1 MDTYK
6 IRINCSSKNYLSFN
20 NKKINNKIYDDI
32 IYALNPET
40 IDYIYK
46 IVISYEDYYS
56 PENTIEFTNKYLD
69 IIFNRYINNDEYKS
83 FINNLINIGFKGNY
97 QDTDDYNFNNII
109 NEIKIPKII
118 INETNDYISRQKNLY
133 INLFL

>member
-6 IRINCSSKNYLSFN
+6 IRINCSSKNYLTFN

-97 QDTDDYNFNNII
+97 DDTDDYNFNNII
-109 NEIKIPKII
+109 NEIKNPKII

-133 INLFL
+133 IKEV

>member
-133 INLFL
+133 IKEV

>member
-6 IRINCSSKNYLSFN
+6 IRINCSSKKYLSFN

-32 IYALNPET
+32 IIALNPET

-69 IIFNRYINNDEYKS
+69 IIFNRNIKNDEYKS

-97 QDTDDYNFNNII
+97 EDTDDYNFNNII
-109 NEIKIPKII
+109 NEVENPKII

-133 INLFL
+133 IKEV

>member
-97 QDTDDYNFNNII
+97 EDTDDYNFNNII
-109 NEIKIPKII
+109 NEIKNPKII

-133 INLFL
+133 IKEV

>member
-109 NEIKIPKII
+109 NEIKNPKII

-133 INLFL
+133 IKEV

>member
-6 IRINCSSKNYLSFN
+6 IRINCSSKKYLSFN

-97 QDTDDYNFNNII
+97 EDTDDYNFNNII
-109 NEIKIPKII
+109 NEIKNPKII

-133 INLFL
+133 IKEV

>member
-6 IRINCSSKNYLSFN
+6 IRINCSSKNYLTFN

-109 NEIKIPKII
+109 NEIKNPKII

-133 INLFL
+133 IKEV

>member
-97 QDTDDYNFNNII
+97 EDADDYNFNNII
-109 NEIKIPKII
+109 NEIKNPKII

-133 INLFL
+133 IKEV